1 MKRKAIVI
9 AVIVIVLAGAWAWRA
24 SGTYGTNLGD
34 YYVEVSNANVVKTE
48 QVNGDATQYSYILA
62 GVKDDGTTT
71 QVRFSKN
78 EEVADGTYLRLKM
91 VPFFG
96 ATGSETVDWSTIPTA
111 AQAKLPA
118 PSEG

>member
-1 MKRKAIVI
+1 M
-9 AVIVIVLAGAWAWRA
+9 
-24 SGTYGTNLGD
+24 
-34 YYVEVSNANVVKTE
+34 KTE
-48 QVNGDATQYSYILA
+48 QANSDATQYSYILT

-111 AQAKLPA
+111 AQAKLSA